1 MADDTT
7 VAGTP
12 TTTDQPAGVGAAAT
26 DRADGS
32 APPPVASGDG
42 VVGGSTEPYDRGYHG
57 DDAADHGY
65 AGRPE
70 DSAPFGAGFGKQK
83 L

>member
-7 VAGTP
+7 V
-12 TTTDQPAGVGAAAT
+12 TDQPPGVGAAAT

-32 APPPVASGDG
+32 VPPPVASGDG
-42 VVGGSTEPYDRGYHG
+42 VVGGSTEPYVRGYHG
-57 DDAADHGY
+57 DDASDHGY

>member
-1 MADDTT
+1 MADETT

-12 TTTDQPAGVGAAAT
+12 TTTDQPVGVGAAAT
-26 DRADGS
+26 DRPDGS
-32 APPPVASGDG
+32 VPPPAVSGDG
-42 VVGGSTEPYDRGYHG
+42 VVGGSTEPYVKGYHG

-65 AGRPE
+65 EGRPE
-70 DSAPFGAGFGKQK
+70 DKAPFGAGFGKQK